1 MLDLGN
7 FVNEL
12 KLIRIKMS
20 GQLSLKLFD
29 PFDQTDFYEKAAEL
43 YEQQVNCS
51 HILNNFA
58 KIAHMQGAPYC
69 FFPAAFFTSESVYLS
84 DKNPELLF
92 SSSGTSGLLT
102 ARHKVAQADI
112 YDYSHLSGFKEF
124 FPGLKE
130 QKPAILALLPS
141 YLERGD
147 SSLVYMVRRW
157 VEKFGHPMSG
167 FYLDNFSQ
175 LEVQLK
181 HVIQNEVPLLLIG
194 VTYALLD
201 FFDQY
206 PIKLPQNSVLIETG
220 GMKGRKKEIIRSEVH
235 KILMQAT
242 GLPSI
247 CSEYGM
253 TELLSQA
260 YSTGNGRFQTPYWMR
275 VEIRDLND
283 VNLPVPEGKS
293 GRICIIDLAN
303 KWSCAFI
310 ATGDI
315 GRSYADG
322 SFELLGRAD
331 TAGSRGCSLL
341 YNT

>member
-1 MLDLGN
+1 
-7 FVNEL
+7 
-12 KLIRIKMS
+12 MS
-20 GQLSLKLFD
+20 GQVFLKLFD
-29 PFDQTDFYEKAAEL
+29 PFSQKDFYEKAAVL
-43 YEQQVNCS
+43 YEYQVNCS
-51 HILNNFA
+51 AILKNFA
-58 KIAHMQGAPYC
+58 KTAHLQSAPYS
-69 FFPAAFFTSESVYLS
+69 FFPADFFSGESVYLG
-84 DKNPELLF
+84 DEKPELLF
-92 SSSGTSGLLT
+92 SSSGTSGIVT
-102 ARHKVAQADI
+102 ARHEVAQADI
-112 YDYSHLSGFKEF
+112 YDYSHLTGFQEF

-141 YLERGD
+141 YLERGN

-157 VEKFGHPMSG
+157 MEEFGHPMSG

-175 LEVQLK
+175 LKAQLNQ
-181 HVIQNEVPLLLIG
+181 VIQNEVPLLLIG

-206 PIKLPQNSVLIETG
+206 PMKLPPKSVLIETG
-220 GMKGRKKEIIRSEVH
+220 GMKGRKKEIIRLEVH
-235 KILMQAT
+235 ELLMKST
-242 GLPSI
+242 GLPTI

-260 YSTGNGRFQTPYWMR
+260 YSIGKGRFHTPYWMR

-293 GRICIIDLAN
+293 GRICVVDLAN

-322 SFELLGRAD
+322 SFEVLGRAD